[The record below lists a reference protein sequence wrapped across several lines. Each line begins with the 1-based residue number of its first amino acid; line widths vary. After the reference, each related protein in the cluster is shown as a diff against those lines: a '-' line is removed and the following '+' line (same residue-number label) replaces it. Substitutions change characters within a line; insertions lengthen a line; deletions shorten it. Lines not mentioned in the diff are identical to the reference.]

1 MPKMYGGTSRLDNI
15 VRCCLMCNS
24 IKGARLYEWVVP
36 FFPEFLEVHRE
47 EYSTANPDD
56 WATIGAMTRIFN
68 AWLHALQH
76 APRLAE
82 ETAAEAHAYSA
93 TSTRI
98 FDSGWAHVILDVG
111 RRAERAIAW

>member
-24 IKGARLYEWVVP
+24 IKGARLYEWFVP
-36 FFPEFLEVHRE
+36 FFREFLEVHRE

-82 ETAAEAHAYSA
+82 ETAA
-93 TSTRI
+93 
-98 FDSGWAHVILDVG
+98 
-111 RRAERAIAW
+111 